1 MRVRTALARVD
12 FPLLALWIALA
23 AGLSVITASVRDWF
37 AMTNELLYERRAISV
52 AETLS
57 PLPRL
62 RGQLIASYDQ
72 LYPLLIAP
80 VFRHG
85 TVPHDLSHAHILN
98 AWIMS
103 SACIPVYLLARRVT
117 GSRPAAYAAAFLAV
131 CMPWILFASFLM
143 TEVAAYPALLWALL
157 ASQRAAVAP
166 SRRNDA
172 LVLLAIAL
180 AFFART
186 QFALLVFVVPLALLV
201 YERGR
206 VRTVLARHRLFAGTY
221 VTLALVAVVLLAVGR
236 LSATL
241 GVYGDTLAG
250 NLVPSGIGR
259 SFVDHLAVVSLG
271 VGILPLVA
279 GGAWLVAGV
288 VRPSANPEVLAFAC
302 IGAVFVLFQTL
313 QVTIFDL
320 RYSGD
325 VRYVHDRYLLYLAPV
340 LVLAFICA
348 LRDSRRPRWSIV
360 LPAALVA
367 LGFGIGALPA
377 FTWQQFETVNSDAP
391 IAAFVRPVASFA
403 GGLGGA
409 RALLAGGTL
418 LLAVL
423 FVVADRLLRRDRM
436 TALFL
441 ALTLLALPALTA
453 YMFVRL
459 FRVNDWADRPI
470 TNPQP
475 AVYDWVDARV
485 GAGSSVSMMQ
495 YPVSSAFL
503 VSQRVWRDYEF
514 WNKSIDRDV
523 QYGGPWFFKYTG
535 DTFPQRRVRFDPV
548 TGLAAASP
556 TQYVLEADQETRF
569 RVSGTAIVQQEGTEL
584 IDAARPWRTDWMTFG
599 FYPDGWTQ
607 PGKAVRIRV
616 FSVPGQRTARIRT
629 LSVAVRAPE
638 DVPKRTFSFR
648 SDLQRVAAVATP
660 DTVRE
665 TVELCVPA
673 HGYTEVRLAARGSS
687 TIPGDLRDYNLAEFT
702 KRRGGIFV
710 AEIALA
716 DEIGGPCKP

>member
-1 MRVRTALARVD
+1 
-12 FPLLALWIALA
+12 
-23 AGLSVITASVRDWF
+23 
-37 AMTNELLYERRAISV
+37 
-52 AETLS
+52 
-57 PLPRL
+57 
-62 RGQLIASYDQ
+62 
-72 LYPLLIAP
+72 
-80 VFRHG
+80 
-85 TVPHDLSHAHILN
+85 
-98 AWIMS
+98 
-103 SACIPVYLLARRVT
+103 
-117 GSRPAAYAAAFLAV
+117 
-131 CMPWILFASFLM
+131 
-143 TEVAAYPALLWALL
+143 
-157 ASQRAAVAP
+157 
-166 SRRNDA
+166 
-172 LVLLAIAL
+172 VLLS
-180 AFFART
+180 
-186 QFALLVFVVPLALLV
+186 
-201 YERGR
+201 
-206 VRTVLARHRLFAGTY
+206 
-221 VTLALVAVVLLAVGR
+221 VGR

-279 GGAWLVAGV
+279 GSAWLVAGA
-288 VRPSANPEVLAFAC
+288 VRPSANPELAAFAC
-302 IGAVFVLFQTL
+302 IGAVFVLCQTL

-340 LVLAFICA
+340 VVLAFVCA
-348 LRDSRRPRWSIV
+348 LRDRRRPRWSIV

-367 LGFGIGALPA
+367 LGFAIGALPGL
-377 FTWQQFETVNSDAP
+377 TWQQFETVNSDAP
-391 IAAFVRPVASFA
+391 IAAFIRPLASFA

-409 RALLAGGTL
+409 RALLAGGTVL
-418 LLAVL
+418 LTVL
-423 FVVADRLLRRDRM
+423 FVLADRLLRRDRM
-436 TALFL
+436 TAVFL
-441 ALTLLALPALTA
+441 ALTLLTLPALTA

-475 AVYDWVDARV
+475 AIYDWVDARV
-485 GAGSSVSMMQ
+485 GARSSVSMVQ

-503 VSQRVWRDYEF
+503 VSQRVWRDFEF

-535 DTFPQRRVRFDPV
+535 DTFPQRRIRFDPL

-556 TQYVLEADQETRF
+556 SRYVLQADQETRF
-569 RVSGTAIVQQEGTEL
+569 RVSGTAIVAQEGTLL
-584 IDAARPWRTDWMTFG
+584 IDAARPWRADWITSG

-616 FSVPGQRTARIRT
+616 FALPGQRTGRIRT
-629 LSVAVRAPE
+629 VSLAVRAPE
-638 DVPKRTFSFR
+638 DITKRTFQLR
-648 SDLQRVAAVATP
+648 SNRQHLEAVATP

-673 HGYTEVRLAARGSS
+673 NGYAEVRLEARGSS